1 MAFQD
6 LAVLKQ
12 MNKNPSLVDLF
23 FKAVSIR
30 LESRIEIMEKETTVR
45 FSSAMLMNF
54 CAFTSHNNDIT
65 VQHVRLLVSIAMKV
79 STCTSPCCIQKAIK
93 NC

>member
-54 CAFTSHNNDIT
+54 CA
-65 VQHVRLLVSIAMKV
+65 Q
-79 STCTSPCCIQKAIK
+79 Q
-93 NC
+93 